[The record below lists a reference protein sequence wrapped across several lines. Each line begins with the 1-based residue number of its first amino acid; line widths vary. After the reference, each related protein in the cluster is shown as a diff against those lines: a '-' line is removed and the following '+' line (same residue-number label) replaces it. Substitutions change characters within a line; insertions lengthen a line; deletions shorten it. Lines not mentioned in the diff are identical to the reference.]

1 MMAYFFKFFFQM
13 VLSSL
18 YSDELVFDDIV
29 FFNGFY
35 IAQKFFDFLF
45 KFF

>member
-1 MMAYFFKFFFQM
+1 MMAYFLKFFFQM

-18 YSDELVFDDIV
+18 YSDELVFDGIV

-35 IAQKFFDFLF
+35 IAQKLFDFLF